1 MTPRMIF
8 LASALA
14 GCTAASA
21 DPAPIGEL
29 ETLSSRDAR
38 VPSFPAEAHPF
49 GRSMADWGER
59 WWQWIYHLPA
69 AQNPLVSP
77 DADCTVGQSGPVFFI
92 PTVADPG
99 GAASVDRSCTVPE
112 GKALLVTP
120 GATLN
125 DFPCPFPGFEPPPG
139 VPLYDFLKDGIASIV
154 NSVTTIEIIIDGTAV
169 PVPFAHRTQSP
180 HLFEVDGDPSLQ
192 SVLDPC
198 VTGTPQPAF
207 SDGYFVMLRPL
218 GSGPHELVVHAIDTR
233 GTDVTVNWHLVVRG
247 RH

>member
-1 MTPRMIF
+1 MAKARNIF

-14 GCTAASA
+14 ACTSASA
-21 DPAPIGEL
+21 DP
-29 ETLSSRDAR
+29 TLGGDSEALGGSSSA
-38 VPSFPAEAHPF
+38 VPSYPAEAHPF

-59 WWQWIYHLPA
+59 WWQWIYHIPA
-69 AQNPLVSP
+69 EQNPFVTP
-77 DADCTVGQSGPVFFI
+77 DADCQVNQAGPVFFL
-92 PTVADPG
+92 PTVIDPG
-99 GAASVDRSCTVPE
+99 GAATVERSCSLPE

-154 NSVTTIEIIIDGTAV
+154 SSVTTIDITIDGVPV

-180 HLFEVDGDPSLQ
+180 HLFEVDGDASLQ

-198 VTGTPQPAF
+198 ITGTPQPAY
-207 SDGYFVMLRPL
+207 SDGYFVMLKPL
-218 GSGPHELVVHAIDTR
+218 SRGSHELAVRAIDTH
-233 GTDVTVNWHLVVRG
+233 GTDVTVNWHLSVS

>member
-1 MTPRMIF
+1 MTARLMF
-8 LASALA
+8 LALALS

-21 DPAPIGEL
+21 DPVLGGDALAL
-29 ETLSSRDAR
+29 EGGSSA
-38 VPSFPAEAHPF
+38 VPNLPAEADPF

-59 WWQWIYHLPA
+59 WWQWIYHIPA
-69 AQNPLVSP
+69 AQNPFVTP
-77 DADCTVGQSGPVFFI
+77 DADCRVNQSGPVFFI
-92 PTVADPG
+92 PTVIDPG

-125 DFPCPFPGFEPPPG
+125 DFPCPFPGFEPPAG
-139 VPLYDFLKDGIASIV
+139 VPLYDFLKDGIAAIV
-154 NSVTTIEIIIDGTAV
+154 NSVNAIDITVDGVAV

-180 HLFEVDGDPSLQ
+180 HLFEVDGDASLQ

-198 VTGTPQPAF
+198 ITGTPQPAY
-207 SDGYFVMLRPL
+207 SDGYFVMLKPL
-218 GSGPHELVVHAIDTR
+218 AAGPHELVVHATDTK
-233 GTDVTVNWHLVVRG
+233 GTDVTVNWHLDVSG